1 MIEVRHTD
9 EFLDWFNALR
19 DIKARVRVQVRIDR
33 LAQGN
38 PGDVKSVGHG
48 VSEIRISCAGGYRV
62 YFTRKGH
69 EVVVLLGGGDKST
82 QQSEISAAQALAKVV

>member
-19 DIKARVRVQVRIDR
+19 DIKARVRVQVRLDR

-38 PGDVKSVGHG
+38 PGDVKSVGYG
-48 VSEIRISCAGGYRV
+48 VSEIRISYTGGYRV

-82 QQSEISAAQALAKVV
+82 QQSDISAAQALAKVV

>member
-1 MIEVRHTD
+1 MIEVRLTD

-38 PGDVKSVGHG
+38 PSVVKSVGHG
-48 VSEIRISCAGGYRV
+48 V
-62 YFTRKGH
+62 F
-69 EVVVLLGGGDKST
+69 
-82 QQSEISAAQALAKVV
+82 

>member
-38 PGDVKSVGHG
+38 PGDVKSVGYG
-48 VSEIRISCAGGYRV
+48 VSEIRISYAGGYRV

-82 QQSEISAAQALAKVV
+82 QQGDISAAQALAKVV

>member
-1 MIEVRHTD
+1 MIEVRHTE
-9 EFLDWFNALR
+9 EFLSWFNALR

-48 VSEIRISCAGGYRV
+48 VSELRIAYAGGYRV

-69 EVVVLLGGGDKST
+69 QVVVLLAGGDKST
-82 QQSEISAAQALAKVV
+82 QQSDISAAQALAKVV

>member
-48 VSEIRISCAGGYRV
+48 VSEIRISYAGGYRV

-82 QQSEISAAQALAKVV
+82 QQSDISAAQALAKVL

>member
-19 DIKARVRVQVRIDR
+19 DIKARVRDQVRIDR

-48 VSEIRISCAGGYRV
+48 VSEIRISYAGGYRV

-82 QQSEISAAQALAKVV
+82 QQSDISAAQALAKVV